1 MKQCECSV
9 TGAFRERHVGKL
21 MPWIFGNYELH
32 IAETWSCHLILK
44 QILNDS
50 LTQVGKVDRQFALNR
65 YVLIHAVCSSLFAA

>member
-32 IAETWSCHLILK
+32 IAENMVLPSNSQT
-44 QILNDS
+44 DS
-50 LTQVGKVDRQFALNR
+50 IRLVNSSWQSRQT
-65 YVLIHAVCSSLFAA
+65 VCT